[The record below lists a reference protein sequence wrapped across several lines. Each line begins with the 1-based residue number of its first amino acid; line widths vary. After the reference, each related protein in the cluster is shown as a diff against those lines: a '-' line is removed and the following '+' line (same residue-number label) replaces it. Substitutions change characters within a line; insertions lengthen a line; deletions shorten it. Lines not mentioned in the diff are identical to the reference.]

1 MKPLYWSTVGS
12 LVVMHGCGERLSD
25 KAGVDAGSDSATMV
39 PLEIT
44 AGVGIG
50 PVQLGGRY
58 GVLADRY
65 GEPDDVIEYRRT
77 FFITWDEPGIEVVV
91 NSTQD
96 DLPDRD
102 AQVVSVG
109 TQRAEGFTGPVV
121 PGMSRA
127 EADDVLGVCPDVIDD
142 RHCYHPA
149 GVYLGYD
156 SAGLVKTVA
165 VHPVYTLRSEPPEM
179 LPALGLGGVL

>member
-1 MKPLYWSTVGS
+1 MQ
-12 LVVMHGCGERLSD
+12 GCGEDSSGE
-25 KAGVDAGSDSATMV
+25 AGTDAGPSSSAIV

-50 PVQLGGRY
+50 PVKLGGDY
-58 GVLADRY
+58 GTLADLY
-65 GEPDDVIEYRRT
+65 GEPDDVIAYRRT

-91 NSTQD
+91 NSTRD
-96 DLPDRD
+96 ELPDRE
-102 AQVVSVG
+102 ALVVSVG
-109 TQRAEGFTGPVV
+109 TQRAEGFTGRVV

-127 EADDVLGVCPDVIDD
+127 ETDDLLGVCPDVVDE

-156 SAGLVKTVA
+156 SSGFVKTVA